1 MGAIPFVTARRNMVE
16 CQLVPGNIIQEDIIE
31 AMANV
36 PREQF
41 VPEHLR
47 GSAYIDEDIPV
58 AKKRYLLAPL
68 VMARMLELAAI
79 KKTDTVLDIGCATGY
94 STAILGQLAEKVV
107 AVEEQME
114 LAEKARQ
121 LLTRL
126 HIPNA
131 EVMTGPLAPGYSGS
145 GPYDVIL
152 INGAIKLLPDT
163 LADQLAEGGRL
174 IAIKSVALRPGEEAG
189 LGRIVIYQKSGGR
202 LFCKEAG
209 DASVPLLHGF
219 EEKRQFEF

>member
-1 MGAIPFVTARRNMVE
+1 MDEGIVE
-16 CQLVPGNIIQEDIIE
+16 ALG
-31 AMANV
+31 NV

-47 GSAYIDEDIPV
+47 GSAYIDEDLPV
-58 AKKRYLLAPL
+58 GKGRYLLAPL
-68 VMARMLELAAI
+68 VLAKMLALAEI
-79 KKTDTVLDIGCATGY
+79 RKTDKVLDVGCATGY
-94 STAILGQLAEKVV
+94 STAVLGQLAEKVV

-131 EVMTGPLAPGYSGS
+131 EVITGPLAPGYPGS
-145 GPYDVIL
+145 GPYDVIF
-152 INGAIKLLPDT
+152 INGAIQALPDA
-163 LADQLAEGGRL
+163 LVVQLTEGGRL
-174 IAIKSVALRPGEEAG
+174 VAVESISLHPGKVACGAG
-189 LGRIVIYQKSGGR
+189 RVILCRKTGGQ
-202 LFCKEAG
+202 LFRKAVF

>member
-1 MGAIPFVTARRNMVE
+1 MGADPFVVARRNMVE
-16 CQLVPGNIIQEDIIE
+16 CQLVPGNVIHEDIVE
-31 AMANV
+31 ALSNV

-47 GSAYIDEDIPV
+47 GSAYIDEDLQI
-58 AKKRYLLAPL
+58 AKGRYLLAPL
-68 VMARMLELAAI
+68 VLARLLVLADI
-79 KKTDTVLDIGCATGY
+79 RKTDSVLDVACGTGY
-94 STAILGQLAEKVV
+94 STAVLGQLAEKVV
-107 AVEEQME
+107 AIEEQME

-131 EVMTGPLAPGYSGS
+131 EVITGPFTPGHPAA
-145 GPYDVIL
+145 GPYDMIL
-152 INGAIKLLPDT
+152 LNGAIEQLPDS

-174 IAIKSVALRPGEEAG
+174 VAVQCVSQRPGQPAG
-189 LGRIVIYQKSGGR
+189 LGKATVWRKNGGR
-202 LFCKEAG
+202 LFGKEAF

-219 EEKRQFEF
+219 ERKRQFEF

>member
-1 MGAIPFVTARRNMVE
+1 MGADPFVTARRNMVD
-16 CQLVPGNIIQEDIIE
+16 CQLVPGNIIQQDIIE
-31 AMANV
+31 ALANV

-47 GSAYIDEDIPV
+47 GNAYVDEDLSLS
-58 AKKRYLLAPL
+58 KSRFLLAPL
-68 VMARMLELAAI
+68 VLARMLVLAEI
-79 KKTDTVLDIGCATGY
+79 TPQDNVLDIGCATGY

-131 EVMTGPLAPGYSGS
+131 EIITGPFTPGYPSS

-152 INGAIKLLPDT
+152 INGAIEVLPDS
-163 LADQLAEGGRL
+163 LSDQLAEGGRL
-174 IAIKSVALRPGEEAG
+174 VVIQNVALRPGKESG
-189 LGRIVIYQKSGGR
+189 LGKAMLYRKSGGR
-202 LFCKEAG
+202 LFSKQAF

-219 EEKRQFEF
+219 EQKRQFDF

>member
-1 MGAIPFVTARRNMVE
+1 MGADPFVVARRNMVE
-16 CQLVPGNIIQEDIIE
+16 CQLVPGNIIHEDIIE
-31 AMANV
+31 ALANV

-41 VPEHLR
+41 VPEPMR
-47 GSAYIDEDIPV
+47 GSAYIDEDLPV

-68 VMARMLELAAI
+68 VLARLLLLADI
-79 KKTDTVLDIGCATGY
+79 RKTDTVLDVACATGY
-94 STAILGQLAEKVV
+94 STAVLGQLAEKVV

-131 EVMTGPLAPGYSGS
+131 EVVTGPFAPGYPAS
-145 GPYDVIL
+145 GPYDVIFL
-152 INGAIKLLPDT
+152 NGAIEVLPDA

-174 IAIKSVALRPGEEAG
+174 VAVQCVSQRPGQVAG
-189 LGRIVIYQKSGGR
+189 LGKATVWRKSGGR
-202 LFCKEAG
+202 LFAKEAF

-219 EEKRQFEF
+219 EQKRQFEF

>member
-1 MGAIPFVTARRNMVE
+1 MGANSFVAARRNMVE
-16 CQLVPGNIIQEDIIE
+16 CQLVPGNVMQEDIVE

-41 VPEHLR
+41 VPDNLR
-47 GSAYIDEDIPV
+47 GNAYIDEDLPLT
-58 AKKRYLLAPL
+58 KKRYLLAPL
-68 VMARMLELAAI
+68 VLARMLELAAI
-79 KKTDTVLDIGCATGY
+79 KKTDTVLDVGCATGY

-107 AVEEQME
+107 AVEEQLE

-121 LLTRL
+121 LLIRL

-131 EVMTGPLAPGYSGS
+131 EVITGPLAPGYPSS
-145 GPYDVIL
+145 GPYDIIF
-152 INGAIKLLPDT
+152 INGAIQHLPDT
-163 LADQLAEGGRL
+163 LSDQLAEGGRL
-174 IAIKSVALRPGEEAG
+174 VAIQSVAQRPGGEAG
-189 LGRIVIYQKSGGR
+189 LGAMMVYQKNGGR
-202 LFCKEAG
+202 LFSKRAF

>member
-1 MGAIPFVTARRNMVE
+1 MGVDPFVVARRNMVE
-16 CQLVPGNIIQEDIIE
+16 CQLVPGNVIHEDIVE
-31 AMANV
+31 ALSNV

-47 GSAYIDEDIPV
+47 GSAYVDEDVQI
-58 AKKRYLLAPL
+58 AKKRCLLAPL
-68 VMARMLELAAI
+68 VLARLLVLADVR
-79 KKTDTVLDIGCATGY
+79 KTDTVLDLACGTGY
-94 STAILGQLAEKVV
+94 STAVLGQLAEKVV

-131 EVMTGPLAPGYSGS
+131 EVVTGPLTPGYPVA

-152 INGAIKLLPDT
+152 INGSIEELPDT

-174 IAIKSVALRPGEEAG
+174 VAVQSVSLRPGQPAG
-189 LGRIVIYQKSGGR
+189 LGKACLWSKIGGR
-202 LFCKEAG
+202 LFAKEAF

-219 EEKRQFEF
+219 EKKTQFEF

>member
-1 MGAIPFVTARRNMVE
+1 MGADTFVVARRNMVE
-16 CQLVPGNIIQEDIIE
+16 CQLVPANIMQEDVVD
-31 AMANV
+31 ALSNV

-47 GSAYIDEDIPV
+47 GSAYMDEDLQV
-58 AKKRYLLAPL
+58 AKGRYLLAPL
-68 VMARMLELAAI
+68 TLARMSVHAGI
-79 KKTDTVLDIGCATGY
+79 HKTDTVLDVGCATGY
-94 STAILGQLAEKVV
+94 SSAVLGQLAEKVV

-131 EVMTGPLAPGYSGS
+131 EVVTGPMMQGYPSG

-152 INGAIKLLPDT
+152 VNGAVGALPEA
-163 LADQLAEGGRL
+163 LGEQLAEGGRMVTVRN
-174 IAIKSVALRPGEEAG
+174 VALRPGAREG
-189 LGRIVIYQKSGGR
+189 LGKLAIYHKNGGR
-202 LFCKEAG
+202 LFCKDVA
-209 DASVPLLHGF
+209 DVSVPLLHGF
-219 EEKRQFEF
+219 EIKKQFEF

>member
-1 MGAIPFVTARRNMVE
+1 MDE
-16 CQLVPGNIIQEDIIE
+16 NIV
-31 AMANV
+31 AALGNV

-47 GSAYIDEDIPV
+47 GSAYIDEDLPIG
-58 AKKRYLLAPL
+58 KGHCLLAPL
-68 VMARMLELAAI
+68 VLAKMMELAEI
-79 KKTDTVLDIGCATGY
+79 RKTDKVLDIGCATGY
-94 STAILGQLAEKVV
+94 STAVLGQLAERVV

-131 EVMTGPLAPGYSGS
+131 EVITGPLASGYPGG
-145 GPYDVIL
+145 GPYDVIF
-152 INGAIKLLPDT
+152 INGAIQALPDT
-163 LADQLAEGGRL
+163 LATQLAEGGRL
-174 IAIKSVALRPGEEAG
+174 VAVESIALHPGKMACGAG
-189 LGRIVIYQKSGGR
+189 RVILCRKTGGQ
-202 LFCKEAG
+202 LFRKPVF

-219 EEKRQFEF
+219 EEKREFEF

>member
-1 MGAIPFVTARRNMVE
+1 MGADPFVVARRNMVE
-16 CQLVPGNIIQEDIIE
+16 CQLVPGNVIEEDIVE
-31 AMANV
+31 ALSNV

-41 VPEHLR
+41 VPEHMR
-47 GSAYIDEDIPV
+47 GSAYVDEDLPV
-58 AKKRYLLAPL
+58 SKTRYLLAPL
-68 VMARMLELAAI
+68 VLAQLLDLAKI
-79 KKTDTVLDIGCATGY
+79 KKTDSVLDVGCATGY
-94 STAILGQLAEKVV
+94 STAVLGQLAEKVV

-131 EVMTGPLAPGYSGS
+131 EIITGPLAPGYPSS
-145 GPYDVIL
+145 GPYDVIFV
-152 INGAIKLLPDT
+152 NGAIAQLPDT

-174 IAIKSVALRPGEEAG
+174 VAVQCVALRPGDVSG
-189 LGRIVIYQKSGGR
+189 LGKAVVYHKTAGS
-202 LFCKEAG
+202 LFPRQAF

>member
-1 MGAIPFVTARRNMVE
+1 MDEGIVE
-16 CQLVPGNIIQEDIIE
+16 ALG
-31 AMANV
+31 NV

-47 GSAYIDEDIPV
+47 GTAYIDEDLPV
-58 AKKRYLLAPL
+58 GKGRYLLAPL
-68 VMARMLELAAI
+68 VLAKMLALAEI
-79 KKTDTVLDIGCATGY
+79 RKTDKVLDVGCATGY
-94 STAILGQLAEKVV
+94 STAVLGQLAEKVV

-131 EVMTGPLAPGYSGS
+131 EVITGPLAPGYPGG
-145 GPYDVIL
+145 GPYDVIF
-152 INGAIKLLPDT
+152 INGAIQALPDA
-163 LADQLAEGGRL
+163 LAAQLAEGGRL
-174 IAIKSVALRPGEEAG
+174 VVVESISLHPGKVACGAG
-189 LGRIVIYQKSGGR
+189 RVVLCRKAGGQ
-202 LFCKEAG
+202 LFRKAVF